1 MSQDLDAQLVRM
13 VNQITVNLSNGKKE
27 EEAVA
32 SICQHLEK
40 FWARPM
46 KRRMIKIFAS
56 DSDGLEPLARDAV
69 QRFTE
74 REAKRKPLSS

>member
-13 VNQITVNLSNGKKE
+13 INQITVNLNNGKNKE
-27 EEAVA
+27 EAIV
-32 SICQHLEK
+32 SICQHLER

-46 KRRMIKIFAS
+46 KRRMVEILVS
-56 DSDGLEPLARDAV
+56 DSDRLEPLARDAV

-74 REAKRKPLSS
+74 REAKKPPTD